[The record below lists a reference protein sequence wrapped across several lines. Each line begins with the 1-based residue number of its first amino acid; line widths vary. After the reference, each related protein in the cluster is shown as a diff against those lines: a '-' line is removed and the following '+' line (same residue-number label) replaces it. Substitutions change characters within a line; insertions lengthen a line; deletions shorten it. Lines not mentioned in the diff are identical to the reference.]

1 MLKKSIFGGLA
12 AGVMITLG
20 AAVYLSCALSDNKI
34 VGAVLFSLALMVICM
49 LDMYLFTGK
58 IGMLAEDFN
67 KINLISIFVGIV
79 TNYISATLGGLLLG
93 FVKPELHEKAVMM
106 CQSKLSFSWHT
117 ALILGIFC
125 GILMYT
131 GVKSYAVTKQPLILV
146 FCVSAFILSGFEHS
160 IADMAYFGVARI
172 FSIEKT
178 GFILLVLTGNA
189 IGGMLIP
196 LLMKGAKSNEKV

>member
-58 IGMLAEDFN
+58 IGMLVEDFN
-67 KINLISIFVGIV
+67 RINLISIFVGIF
-79 TNYISATLGGLLLG
+79 TNYITATLGGLLLG
-93 FVKPELHEKAVMM
+93 FAKPELHEKAVTM
-106 CQSKLSFSWHT
+106 CQSKLGYSWYT
-117 ALILGIFC
+117 AIILGIFC

-131 GVKSYAVTKQPLILV
+131 GVKSYAVTKQPIILI

-160 IADMAYFGVARI
+160 IADMAYFGVARM
-172 FSIEKT
+172 FCLEKT
-178 GFILLVLTGNA
+178 GFIFLVLIGNT

-196 LLMKGAKSNEKV
+196 SLMKGYKHEKV

>member
-34 VGAVLFSLALMVICM
+34 AGAVLFSLALMVICM

-58 IGMLAEDFN
+58 IGMLVEDFN
-67 KINLISIFVGIV
+67 KTNTLAIFIGIV
-79 TNYISATLGGLLLG
+79 TNYISATLGGMLLG
-93 FVKPELHEKAVMM
+93 FAKPELHEKAVAM
-106 CQSKLSFSWHT
+106 CASKLEYDWYI
-117 ALILGIFC
+117 AIILGIFC

-131 GVKSYAVTKQPLILV
+131 GVKSYAVTKQPLILI

-160 IADMAYFGVARI
+160 IADMAYFGVARM
-172 FSIEKT
+172 FGLEKT

-196 LLMKGAKSNEKV
+196 SLMKGYKHEKV